1 MSLVP
6 YETLYITKSLKLKV
20 LPHFNHNN
28 IGNKKRSLT
37 SYSSVLTFKA
47 GTNAKRSAVA
57 FRIIGLVSQHSLGER
72 ALHVEMISTTWSVQK
87 NEEKYLSLNNL
98 PTPSR
103 TTAANNNNWYNLII
117 YTSITIIAINRR
129 TFHFKHFTSALQSSF
144 KPCSVRAAGV
154 AWSFLENCVS
164 VSAITESMSP
174 PCW

>member
-1 MSLVP
+1 M
-6 YETLYITKSLKLKV
+6 TKSFKLKLF
-20 LPHFNHNN
+20 PHFNHHN

-72 ALHVEMISTTWSVQK
+72 ALHVEMISTTWSVQE
-87 NEEKYLSLNNL
+87 NEEKYLSLNNF

-117 YTSITIIAINRR
+117 YTSYTSIHTITIIAINRR

-164 VSAITESMSP
+164 VSAITDSMSP